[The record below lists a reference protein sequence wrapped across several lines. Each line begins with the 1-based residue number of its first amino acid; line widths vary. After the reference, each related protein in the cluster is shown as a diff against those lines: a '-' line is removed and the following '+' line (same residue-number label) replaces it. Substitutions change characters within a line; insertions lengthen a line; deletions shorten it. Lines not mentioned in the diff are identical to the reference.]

1 MSIKVKE
8 IKNII
13 GDAKDIANIVKK
25 IISSKHKLIK
35 NPSNTD
41 KEFLDRV
48 NNELNQGIRY
58 IKNAVKDVK
67 YSDIIFAVDMFSNA
81 SITIN
86 QLKNHG
92 KSNIGKNEKFVEL
105 CLCMDKLYEKTAEY
119 A

>member
-1 MSIKVKE
+1 MSMKVKE

-48 NNELNQGIRY
+48 NNELNHGIKY
-58 IKNAVKDVK
+58 IKDDIKSGNT
-67 YSDIIFAVDMFSNA
+67 DIIFAVDMFSNA